1 MKTAFLT
8 SLAASLVATGVGC
21 GLGLA
26 GEASP
31 EPHEAGLRDGG
42 FVPSGSSGGPTSDGS
57 GGNPFD
63 QGFADRPRENGT
75 TADPGSPIRDAMI
88 GDSDAGT
95 VTSTPEGGPSHGTM
109 GCPPGSDSGLCDLSS
124 NVCCTCPGCFAPYP
138 TLCLPALT
146 GCVGVV
152 FSGVYARLTCGDST
166 NCATG
171 SICCAEFDTTSALIG
186 SSCLASCP
194 TAGAAQLCTTSAE
207 CAAGKMCQPTA
218 AISGFSTC
226 Q

>member
-1 MKTAFLT
+1 VKAALLT
-8 SLAASLVATGVGC
+8 SLAASLVATTVGC
-21 GLGLA
+21 GLDLA

-31 EPHEAGLRDGG
+31 DPREAGLLDDG
-42 FVPSGSSGGPTSDGS
+42 FVPPGSSGGSTDGS
-57 GGNPFD
+57 AGNPFD
-63 QGFADRPRENGT
+63 HGFSADGPREDST
-75 TADPGSPIRDAMI
+75 TAAPGSPIPDAAIGDRDA
-88 GDSDAGT
+88 GD
-95 VTSTPEGGPSHGTM
+95 VTTFPEAGPSHGTM
-109 GCPPGSDSGLCDLSS
+109 GCPPSSDAGLCDLSS
-124 NVCCTCPGCFAPYP
+124 NVCCTCPGCFAPFP

-152 FSGVYARLTCGDST
+152 LSGVYARLTCGDST

-171 SICCAEFDTTSALIG
+171 SVCCAGFDMTSALVG

-194 TAGAAQLCTTSAE
+194 TTGAAQLCTTSAE
-207 CAAGKMCQPTA
+207 CAAGKMCQPST